1 MRNIHYIDNW
11 IFIFKFSENDSGSQV
26 HGRTKN
32 LKNFCIKRGEK
43 NFCIKRGESTQ
54 VREEEVDLQMKAEM
68 FTNEITS
75 IWVNFKNTC
84 QILLTYLDNGRFRFY
99 ED

>member
-1 MRNIHYIDNW
+1 MRNIHYIDNY
-11 IFIFKFSENDSGSQV
+11 IFIFKFSENDGGSQV

-32 LKNFCIKRGEK
+32 LKNFCIKRGE
-43 NFCIKRGESTQ
+43 STQ
-54 VREEEVDLQMKAEM
+54 VREEEVEDLQMKAEM

-75 IWVNFKNTC
+75 TRVNFKNTC

-99 ED
+99 

>member
-1 MRNIHYIDNW
+1 MYFDTKNYLKSNHNHTAIQTR
-11 IFIFKFSENDSGSQV
+11 NDSGSQV

-32 LKNFCIKRGEK
+32 LK

-99 ED
+99 